1 MAADE
6 ASPARRGRK
15 SRGARRVIGFRLAVD
30 KADLA
35 REVATAEGFEHLSDW
50 VSQTVTEYIDNTD
63 LGKAH
68 LLKAAQMP
76 G

>member
-6 ASPARRGRK
+6 AIPTRRGRK
-15 SRGARRVIGFRLAVD
+15 SKGARRVIGFRLPVA

-35 REVATAEGFEHLSDW
+35 REIATAEGFEHLSDW
-50 VSQTVTEYIDNTD
+50 VSMTVTEYIDSTD
-63 LGKAH
+63 LGKA
-68 LLKAAQMP
+68 LQQKVAEMP